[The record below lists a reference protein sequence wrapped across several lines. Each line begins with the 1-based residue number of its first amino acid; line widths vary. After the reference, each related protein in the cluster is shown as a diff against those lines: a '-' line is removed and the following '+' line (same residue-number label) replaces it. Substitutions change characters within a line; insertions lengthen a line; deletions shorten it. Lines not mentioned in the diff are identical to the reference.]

1 MEENNCLVKIP
12 IAGKICAYALDPAE
26 VWKGYNT
33 SKPYAA
39 FVTKTLVNSEG
50 VIKRRLQ
57 ACFGKLRAGVKASQG
72 VSGVCVPLTGC
83 NDPNTWQR
91 WVVNKVSHPPVKP
104 PLQLTFLNI
113 KTVSDR
119 PPSFRRCTH

>member
-1 MEENNCLVKIP
+1 RTIRNWVSFLEENNCLVKIP

-33 SKPYAA
+33 STPYAA

-57 ACFGKLRAGVKASQG
+57 ACFGS
-72 VSGVCVPLTGC
+72 SEPE
-83 NDPNTWQR
+83 
-91 WVVNKVSHPPVKP
+91 
-104 PLQLTFLNI
+104 
-113 KTVSDR
+113 
-119 PPSFRRCTH
+119 